1 MASKE
6 LESTWQENWSWN
18 PLFDRIVAS
27 ISLMADD
34 SMEHEIRA
42 FFKRN
47 PTPGTERTQ
56 EQMLEKIRIHSK
68 FLRQIRKE
76 FKNWVN
82 LAIFVIYSKSN
93 YVLILDLVFFID

>member
-1 MASKE
+1 
-6 LESTWQENWSWN
+6 
-18 PLFDRIVAS
+18 
-27 ISLMADD
+27 MADD

-76 FKNWVN
+76 FKN
-82 LAIFVIYSKSN
+82 
-93 YVLILDLVFFID
+93 